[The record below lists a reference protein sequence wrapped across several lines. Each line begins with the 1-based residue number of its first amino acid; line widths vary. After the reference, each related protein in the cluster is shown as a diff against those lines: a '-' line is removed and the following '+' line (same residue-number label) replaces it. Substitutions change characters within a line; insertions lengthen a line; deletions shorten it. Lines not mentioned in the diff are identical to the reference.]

1 MASGFPSNFQ
11 DLTLTSS
18 SRTCKLHSRK
28 TKNSKGTVLT
38 GKEDVLI
45 APENSRI
52 LAERILNAQL
62 QMIEGGGHQFL
73 VEQAHAFNAAVLK
86 FLTSLS

>member
-1 MASGFPSNFQ
+1 
-11 DLTLTSS
+11 L
-18 SRTCKLHSRK
+18 
-28 TKNSKGTVLT
+28 VLT

-45 APENSRI
+45 PPENSRI
-52 LAERILNAQL
+52 LAERIPNAQL